1 MLASLQEQD
10 DDQEAVERALA
21 LVDGDEDGAIVEA
34 GDSGDSGTQV

>member
-10 DDQEAVERALA
+10 DDQEAVERVLT

-34 GDSGDSGTQV
+34 GDSGDPQV